1 MMKRLCLLAIALCA
15 FCSSSWAQ
23 SKFVTDTIYSEILN
37 SPRAY
42 TVYLPASFDKNPQK
56 QYPVLYLLH
65 GLYGKNTDWQD
76 MSQLKLIADKLT
88 WNGTIDEMIIVTPD
102 AHQGLPDSQPG
113 YFNIP
118 GWRYEDFFFQEFM
131 PQIEKKYRVIAD
143 KRHRAIAGLSMGG
156 GGTTVYSQHHPEMFA
171 AAYPMSALMSIPP
184 DRLKP
189 GPKSFDEKLTN
200 SCIENDCVQFVLNA
214 DEATK
219 EALRTVDWYID
230 CGDDDFLLDCNLAMY
245 QAMRDNKIPAQ
256 LRVRDG
262 VHNWEYWSSA
272 LYDCLPFVNRSFKK

>member
-1 MMKRLCLLAIALCA
+1 MKQFFLLAVAMLLTCFGA
-15 FCSSSWAQ
+15 NAQ
-23 SKFVTDTIYSEILN
+23 SKFVTDTIYSEILG

-42 TVYLPASFDKNPQK
+42 TVYLPASFDKNPGK

-65 GLYGKNTDWQD
+65 GLYGKNSDWQD

-88 WNGTIDEMIIVTPD
+88 RNGTIDEMVIVTPD
-102 AHQGLPDSQPG
+102 AHQGLPNSQPG
-113 YFNIP
+113 YFNLP
-118 GWRYEDFFFQEFM
+118 EWRYEDFFFQEFM
-131 PQIEKKYRVIAD
+131 PQIEKKYRIIGD

-156 GGTTVYSQHHPEMFA
+156 GGTTGYCQHHPEAFA
-171 AAYPMSALMSIPP
+171 AAYPMSALMSIPL
-184 DRLKP
+184 DRRSP
-189 GPKSFDEKLTN
+189 SPNSFDDKLTK
-200 SCIENDCVQFVLNA
+200 SCLENDCVEFVLNA

-219 EALRTVDWYID
+219 QALRTIDWYID
-230 CGDDDFLLDCNLAMY
+230 CGDDDFLLDCNLAIY

-262 VHNWEYWSSA
+262 MHNWEYWSSA